1 MFKKKVWHTFY
12 IKLLIN
18 RNFLNNLKHKIMS
31 TKRNGLLALLG
42 LGAVAWWK
50 YKNSTPEEK
59 QAVKDTINTAKDNF
73 NKFGSDLKSKAN
85 DVASQVQNKVD
96 QAKTSMEDT
105 VSQN

>member
-1 MFKKKVWHTFY
+1 
-12 IKLLIN
+12 
-18 RNFLNNLKHKIMS
+18 MS

-96 QAKTSMEDT
+96 QSKTSVEDT
-105 VSQN
+105 ISQN